1 MVNFATAVYDTIKV
15 CQSDRYLFS
24 PDSLSDDLKR
34 LGPWRKED
42 KCLYVPGD
50 TGLVL
55 MDVVRSGETVVSG
68 GEMMKR
74 ATELQCAGQG
84 HAEIIARNNR
94 VVPRKW
100 HDLNLLFPTT
110 VWYSRNDRAY
120 IPAVRCNFRLARFS
134 FIPSGELFNEF
145 SKLVVCVADQ
155 PVAN

>member
-1 MVNFATAVYDTIKV
+1 MVTLAVVAPTAIRV
-15 CQSDRYLFS
+15 CQCDHYLFS

-145 SKLVVCVADQ
+145 SKLVVCVTDQ